1 MSDCAQAHFR
11 RLGQPGVDAIRALLH
26 REISAIAPPDPN
38 PSCQSAP
45 PLATLWNTGR
55 TKRPPAPNPLPI

>member
-1 MSDCAQAHFR
+1 LSVLPQPAPNSPCA
-11 RLGQPGVDAIRALLH
+11 
-26 REISAIAPPDPN
+26 
-38 PSCQSAP
+38 PST